1 MVTKYK
7 CIKMNFLRFV
17 GTLPPTYFL
26 TACPEVE
33 YKSYFLIS
41 DYFIIITYSD

>member
-17 GTLPPTYFL
+17 GTLSPTYFL

-33 YKSYFLIS
+33 YKSYFS
-41 DYFIIITYSD
+41 YFRLLYHNHI